1 MIGLHENYLPHKYPA
16 FKDQPAFAPP
26 AAVLCA
32 QLTEQIAREYQK
44 LVNLTFCTA
53 IAKKCGG
60 VLPSVEEM
68 AARGKC
74 VVTSDGKRLLLWDH
88 PPFEDGGEIDP
99 SYVIASVE
107 PPK

>member
-16 FKDQPAFAPP
+16 PKSSPEADN
-26 AAVLCA
+26 
-32 QLTEQIAREYQK
+32 LTNAIVKEYQK
-44 LVNLTFCTA
+44 LVELTFRAA
-53 IAKKCGG
+53 IIEKCGG

-88 PPFEDGGEIDP
+88 PPLELGEKVDM

>member
-32 QLTEQIAREYQK
+32 QLTEQIAKEYQK
-44 LVNLTFCTA
+44 LVNLTFRAA
-53 IAKKCGG
+53 IIEKCGF
-60 VLPSVEEM
+60 LPSVEEM

-88 PPFEDGGEIDP
+88 PPLEIGSDIDP